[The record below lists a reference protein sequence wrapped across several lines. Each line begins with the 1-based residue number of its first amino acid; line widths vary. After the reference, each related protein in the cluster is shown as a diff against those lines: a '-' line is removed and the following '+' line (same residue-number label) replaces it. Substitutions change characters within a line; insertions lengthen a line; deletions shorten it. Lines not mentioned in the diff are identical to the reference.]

1 MKKSVYFEEAN
12 AGEYLAQIINIAKD
26 DAEAEYEVVMRE
38 GDRLIDTD
46 IGVMLERG
54 GRQYTQKTY
63 MTSFTG
69 VAFVEHT
76 SDPDRGV
83 ITLKMIKAK

>member
-54 GRQYTQKTY
+54 GRQYVQKTY

-69 VAFVEHT
+69 VAFVEYT
-76 SDPDRGV
+76 SDPDRDV
-83 ITLKMIKAK
+83 ITLKMVKAK

>member
-54 GRQYTQKTY
+54 GRQYVQKTC
-63 MTSFTG
+63 MTITG
-69 VAFVEHT
+69 VAFVEYT
-76 SDPDRGV
+76 SDPDRDV
-83 ITLKMIKAK
+83 ITLKMVKVK

>member
-1 MKKSVYFEEAN
+1 MKQAVYFEEAN

-54 GRQYTQKTY
+54 GRQYVQKTY
-63 MTSFTG
+63 MTSTG
-69 VAFVEHT
+69 VAFVEYT
-76 SDPDRGV
+76 SDPDRDV

>member
-1 MKKSVYFEEAN
+1 MKQAVYFEEAN

-46 IGVMLERG
+46 MGVMLVREK
-54 GRQYTQKTY
+54 RQYVQKTY
-63 MTSFTG
+63 MTSFTD
-69 VAFVEHT
+69 VAFVEYT
-76 SDPDRGV
+76 SDPDRDV

>member
-1 MKKSVYFEEAN
+1 MKQTVYFEQGN
-12 AGEYLAQIINIAKD
+12 AGDYLAQIINIAKD

-54 GRQYTQKTY
+54 GRQYVQKTY

-76 SDPDRGV
+76 SDPEKEV
-83 ITLKMIKAK
+83 IKLKMIKAK

>member
-1 MKKSVYFEEAN
+1 MKQTVYFEEAN

-26 DAEAEYEVVMRE
+26 DAEAEYEVVMRD

-46 IGVMLERG
+46 MGVMLVREK
-54 GRQYTQKTY
+54 RQYVQKTY

-69 VAFVEHT
+69 VAFVEYT
-76 SDPDRGV
+76 SDPDRDV
-83 ITLKMIKAK
+83 ITLKMIKME

>member
-1 MKKSVYFEEAN
+1 MKQAVYFEEAN

-46 IGVMLERG
+46 IGVMLVREK
-54 GRQYTQKTY
+54 RQYVQKTY
-63 MTSFTG
+63 MTSFNE

-76 SDPDRGV
+76 SDPEKEV
-83 ITLKMIKAK
+83 IKLKMIKAK